1 MTKSIWKD
9 CVKNPPSFSCDVLV
23 KNIIGDIFP
32 VQYDF
37 DSDSFFT
44 LGEQLT
50 EGSQSIYV
58 DGSQYCDFIDY
69 INAMCYWHEKKESKE
84 LCFV

>member
-1 MTKSIWKD
+1 MTESIWKD

-69 INAMCYWHEKKESKE
+69 INSIEKRLSKLE
-84 LCFV
+84 AKC